1 LISSEKGED
10 MTSELRER
18 LYTKVSI
25 LRSDKEKLESKA
37 RQMGEDVETII
48 EWLIEEHL
56 DEL

>member
-1 LISSEKGED
+1 MISSEKGED

>member
-1 LISSEKGED
+1 

-18 LYTKVSI
+18 LYTKVDI
-25 LRSDKEKLESKA
+25 LRRDKEKLEAKA
-37 RQMGEDVETII
+37 RQMGEDVETVI